1 MLSSAET
8 EGAQQAP
15 IPARQIDA
23 RKLCYLERPL
33 LAECAPLGFCAWD
46 IVLAPSVARDTS
58 GWLPRESGG
67 RVLFHAP
74 QEMIYRG
81 AADTSDRTMPLLL
94 LLTHRSLRV
103 LYQCAPPEA
112 YHLGKRLAT
121 LGARALG
128 AAAVEECAP
137 AALADMLSRWLSRD
151 PRCTAMFPVHPEE
164 DERPQLTPWARA
176 WSEER
181 LLALP
186 DRAELSSTTR
196 YAPPLHLR
204 WRPAEVLV
212 YDDGPFTL
220 SPVGMLME
228 SEEAT
233 QERIQALYAEQE
245 DIVHGG
251 LLSDTH
257 TTVIT
262 WTIGQ
267 LTAVLA
273 PLHEDDWR
281 AQLVGFR
288 DALDR
293 RLGCRV
299 ACIPVRQRTTAA
311 LIRSLREIQEDL
323 HGADEVSPPPHDG
336 AATAPPEGP
345 RARELRRRLGNA
357 VALPF
362 PDELLHP
369 LPA

>member
-1 MLSSAET
+1 MLSPDT
-8 EGAQQAP
+8 EAAQQAQ

-23 RKLCYLERPL
+23 RKLCYLERGL
-33 LAECAPLGFCAWD
+33 LSDCAPLGFCAWD

-58 GWLPRESGG
+58 GWVPRGDGG

-81 AADTSDRTMPLLL
+81 AADTPDRMMPLLL
-94 LLTHRSLRV
+94 VLTHRSLRV

-128 AAAVEECAP
+128 AAVVEECSP
-137 AALADMLSRWLSRD
+137 AALADLLYRWLGRD
-151 PRCTAMFPVHPEE
+151 PRCTAMFPVREGEE
-164 DERPQLTPWARA
+164 DRPQLTPWVHV
-176 WSEER
+176 WSEDR
-181 LLALP
+181 LLTLP
-186 DRAELSSTTR
+186 ERSELSSTAR

-220 SPVGMLME
+220 VPVGMLME
-228 SEEAT
+228 SPDAT
-233 QERIQALYAEQE
+233 QERIQSLYAEQE
-245 DIVHGG
+245 DLVHGS

-273 PLHEDDWR
+273 PLHEEGWR
-281 AQLVGFR
+281 EQLVNFR

-293 RLGCRV
+293 RLGCPV
-299 ACIPVRQRTTAA
+299 ACIPVRQRTTAS
-311 LIRSLREIQEDL
+311 LIRSLREIQDDL
-323 HGADEVSPPPHDG
+323 HGSDEVNPAPYEG
-336 AATAPPEGP
+336 AATAPPEGT